1 MKKKIFGAAFVV
13 WVHGNLS
20 MNNSIHKGTSM
31 KLFSAT
37 ILSLVACTAYAETN
51 STLTV
56 VEENAGYV
64 SFYDT
69 VNYKKSGSIKVGSLP
84 HEIAITKD
92 GKTAYVTNFG
102 IKDYDSGIGLPGA
115 SISVID
121 IPNRTEKY
129 RLYTFNPSEHKDYSQ
144 IDSAPHGVKL
154 RPPFENQLFVNM
166 EKGNKIFVYDLNTN
180 KIIKKFNV
188 SPNTHNIFFSPD
200 GKILWLMAAKD
211 GVIRMNADTG
221 EITGTYASPTPVRG
235 LKYTPDHH
243 YLMVSAVNQIT
254 FIDPATLEIKKQFN
268 NLGVGPILYSDITPD
283 QKYIVAPAAFDNQ
296 VIIIEVETGKIIK
309 RLITGLNP
317 IIALI
322 DASGKYAYIS
332 NATDKH
338 VTQIDMQTFETK
350 NIQTKDGPNGLAFV
364 KPVITPVHKQ
374 LTFGVPLAL
383 SGADASRGR
392 DMMRGYEYW
401 RLLLKQSGGLFIN
414 DEAYDVNIVYFDT
427 QSDVVN
433 IASLTNELISKYHVN
448 LLLSTYNLVGYNIEK
463 QIALENHIPI
473 TPPQL
478 NENAWLPNDMATGC
492 DQFITSKFYD
502 QKYYAQYSFKAS
514 TYSASATAIGIF
526 VQKAL
531 KDAGNLDYENV
542 TKVFDHAK
550 YDIFS
555 QW

>member
-1 MKKKIFGAAFVV
+1 MKKSLGIVSVICCASAF
-13 WVHGNLS
+13 
-20 MNNSIHKGTSM
+20 
-31 KLFSAT
+31 AQ
-37 ILSLVACTAYAETN
+37 TN
-51 STLTV
+51 GMLTV
-56 VEENAGYV
+56 VEENSGYV

-69 VNYKKSGSIKVGSLP
+69 VNYKRLGSIKVGYLP
-84 HEIAITKD
+84 HEIAITND

-121 IPNRTEKY
+121 IPARTEKY
-129 RLYTFNPSEHKDYSQ
+129 RLYTFKPSEHKDYSQ

-154 RPPFENQLFVNM
+154 RPPFENQLYVNM

-221 EITGTYASPTPVRG
+221 EITGTYSSSTPVRG
-235 LKYTPDHH
+235 LKYTPDNR
-243 YLMVSAVNQIT
+243 YLMASAVNQIT
-254 FIDPATLEIKKQFN
+254 FIDPVTLEIKKQFN
-268 NLGVGPILYSDITPD
+268 RLGVGAILYSDITPD
-283 QKYIVAPAAFDNQ
+283 QKYIVAPAPFDNQ
-296 VIIIEVETGKIIK
+296 ILIIEAETGKIIK
-309 RLITGLNP
+309 RLITGLAPMNT
-317 IIALI
+317 LI
-322 DASGKYAYIS
+322 DPNGKYAYIS
-332 NATDKH
+332 NANDNH
-338 VTQIDMQTFETK
+338 VTQINVQTFEMK

-374 LTFGVPLAL
+374 LTFGVSLPL

-401 RLLLKQSGGLFIN
+401 KLLLKKSGGLFIN

-427 QSDVVN
+427 QSDVTN
-433 IASLTNELISKYHVN
+433 IASLTNKLISKYHVN
-448 LLLSTYNLVGYNIEK
+448 ILLSTYNLVGYNIEK

-478 NENAWLPNDMATGC
+478 NENAWLPNDIAAGC
-492 DQFITSKFYD
+492 DQFITSNFYD

-542 TKVFDHAK
+542 TNVFDHAK
-550 YDIFS
+550 YDIFY
-555 QW
+555 QH